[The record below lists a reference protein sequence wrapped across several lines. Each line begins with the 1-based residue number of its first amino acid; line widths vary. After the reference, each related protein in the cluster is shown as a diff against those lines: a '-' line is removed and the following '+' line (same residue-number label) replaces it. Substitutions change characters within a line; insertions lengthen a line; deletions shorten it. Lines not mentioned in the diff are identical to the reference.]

1 MKTRIVPKNITYFK
15 KGDIIT
21 RIENAK
27 LTVSKFNE
35 NLGIE
40 TQETA
45 WEDNSYRGDPLEFID
60 IENNI
65 AYLRARSG
73 LKSGKILRFELG
85 NGWEEGWDYFVDVVG
100 EITNDD
106 NNSNKNN
113 DTEDFLKLVYQKPYS
128 YKLKLNFI
136 IFKIYD
142 FYFQNNKIKT
152 LSLFSEKSAKTEC
165 DFLNGAFLA
174 GTMYKVFN
182 KKI

>member
-1 MKTRIVPKNITYFK
+1 MNIRIVPKNISHFK

-27 LTVSKFNE
+27 LTVAKYNE

-45 WEDNSYRGDPLEFID
+45 WEDNSYRGDPLEFIA

-65 AYLRARSG
+65 AYLKARSG
-73 LKSGKILRFELG
+73 LKAGKILRFELG
-85 NGWEEGWDYFVDVVG
+85 NGWEEGWNYFVDVVG
-100 EITNDD
+100 EIQAEEPQKAVD
-106 NNSNKNN
+106 
-113 DTEDFLKLVYQKPYS
+113 DTEDFLKLIYQKPYS
-128 YKLKLNFI
+128 YKLKLNLL

-142 FYFQNNKIKT
+142 FYFQNNKIKS
-152 LSLFSEKSAKTEC
+152 SLFLSENKAKLEC
-165 DFLNGAFLA
+165 DILNGAFLA

>member
-1 MKTRIVPKNITYFK
+1 MNIRIVPKNISYFK

-45 WEDNSYRGDPLEFID
+45 WEDNSYRGDPLEFVA

-65 AYLRARSG
+65 AYLKARSG
-73 LKSGKILRFELG
+73 LKAGKILRFELG
-85 NGWEEGWDYFVDVVG
+85 NGWEEGWNYFVDVVG
-100 EITNDD
+100 EIQAEEPQKVVD
-106 NNSNKNN
+106 
-113 DTEDFLKLVYQKPYS
+113 DTEDFLKLIYQKPYS
-128 YKLKLNFI
+128 YKLKLNLL

-142 FYFQNNKIKT
+142 FYFQNNKIKS
-152 LSLFSEKSAKTEC
+152 SLFLSENKAKLEC
-165 DFLNGAFLA
+165 DILNGAFLA